1 VKANGAVRI
10 VAFVVALSLVTLG
23 VVGCGGGAA
32 TTSGPA
38 GQTTQPGSN
47 QSTAAAQATPA
58 GIKPIQ
64 LPKKFEPD
72 RTTPQF
78 FKEALERKQPIV
90 VFFYNE
96 NDTVSEGLR
105 ESLREISR
113 DPKYAQVIFLALDA
127 SRPDLVFG
135 LAEPLGA
142 NYTPFIAILD
152 SEGVIRTEYPGYV
165 DRQLLE
171 QAIYEVAVGSTQ

>member
-1 VKANGAVRI
+1 MKANGAVRV
-10 VAFVVALSLVTLG
+10 VAFVVALSVVTLG

-32 TTSGPA
+32 PTSGPA

-47 QSTAAAQATPA
+47 QSTAAPATPA

-72 RTTPQF
+72 KTTPQF

-105 ESLREISR
+105 ESLREISQ
-113 DPKYAQVIFLALDA
+113 DPKYSHVIFLALDA